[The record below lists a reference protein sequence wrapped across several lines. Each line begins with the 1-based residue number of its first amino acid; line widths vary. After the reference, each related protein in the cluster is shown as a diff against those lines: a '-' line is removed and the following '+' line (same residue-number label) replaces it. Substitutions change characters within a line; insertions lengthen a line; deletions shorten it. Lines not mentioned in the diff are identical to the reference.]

1 MKRYLLTL
9 TAIALALGSAQ
20 AKKYADIKG
29 RVTDTAGKPIAG
41 AVVSNGIDCTATAA
55 DGTYSFDGTRDV
67 RPVSYTHLTLPTIRG
82 RCRARGAAG
91 G

>member
-55 DGTYSFDGTRDV
+55 DGTYSSTAHATCAMCSFPLLRDGSPR
-67 RPVSYTHLTLPTIRG
+67 
-82 RCRARGAAG
+82 
-91 G
+91 

>member
-29 RVTDTAGKPIAG
+29 RVT
-41 AVVSNGIDCTATAA
+41 
-55 DGTYSFDGTRDV
+55 
-67 RPVSYTHLTLPTIRG
+67 
-82 RCRARGAAG
+82 
-91 G
+91 